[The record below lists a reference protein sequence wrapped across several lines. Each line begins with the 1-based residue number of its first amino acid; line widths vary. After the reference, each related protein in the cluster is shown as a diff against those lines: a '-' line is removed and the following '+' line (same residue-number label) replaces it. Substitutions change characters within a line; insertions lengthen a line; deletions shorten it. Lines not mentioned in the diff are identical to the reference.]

1 MSIFNNIFGTEKNE
15 IEVKVKNTFAEVPTL
30 STERLTLC
38 KITEEHAQDMYEY
51 SCDPDVTRYLTWSCH
66 SNPSQTLRYIKL
78 LQKKYADG
86 PFNDWG
92 IVLKEH
98 GKFIG
103 TCGYTSFD
111 FDAAQAEMGYVIA
124 KPYWGK
130 GYAAEALKCAMQ
142 YAVENFGIKGFHA
155 KHMEGNDASGKVMQ
169 KCGMK
174 FEGMYKHSMF
184 IKGEFKNIVVY
195 RCTSEEFLDKIKG

>member
-1 MSIFNNIFGTEKNE
+1 MAILNFFGGEKAKLNQL
-15 IEVKVKNTFAEVPTL
+15 VQKVFAEPPTL
-30 STERLTLC
+30 NTDRLLLC
-38 KITEEHAQDMYEY
+38 KIVPEYAADMYEY
-51 SCDPDVTRYLTWSCH
+51 SCDPEVTKYLTWSPH
-66 SNPSQTLRYIKL
+66 SSLKETERYINL

-86 PFNDWG
+86 SFNDWG
-92 IVLKEH
+92 LIHKET

-111 FDAAQAEMGYVIA
+111 TSKNAGEVGYVLA
-124 KPYWGK
+124 KSFWGQ
-130 GYAAEALKCAMQ
+130 GLAAEAVK
-142 YAVENFGIKGFHA
+142 AVIDFGFKNFGLVSFFA

-174 FEGMYKHSMF
+174 FEGMYRHSMF

-195 RCTSEEFLDKIKG
+195 NVTKEEFYKKFENL